1 MNAIYLKTKWFF
13 YFLGLLMV
21 SSIFMVKAMANSDKA
36 DLVTLAQEGNLP
48 ELKRQIAQG
57 ENIEQRDIKLRTP
70 LMAATHANQIEVA
83 KYLIE
88 QGANV
93 NARDAIYDSPYLYAG
108 ARGLQEILALT
119 LAHGADLN
127 SINRYGG
134 TALIPAAERGHV
146 ATVKTLIDAG
156 IVCFNVLNF
165 AINDMHTQ
173 WTTTT
178 AIDSTCTPDDFFFI
192 GRCRRCL
199 LRSHGLAKGER

>member
-88 QGANV
+88 QGANLIGTSSLSLPRTPSRV
-93 NARDAIYDSPYLYAG
+93 AVISGPRKMASVHINI
-108 ARGLQEILALT
+108 EILVVTGL
-119 LAHGADLN
+119 
-127 SINRYGG
+127 
-134 TALIPAAERGHV
+134 
-146 ATVKTLIDAG
+146 VKVG
-156 IVCFNVLNF
+156 IR
-165 AINDMHTQ
+165 T
-173 WTTTT
+173 
-178 AIDSTCTPDDFFFI
+178 
-192 GRCRRCL
+192 
-199 LRSHGLAKGER
+199 KGML

>member
-156 IVCFNVLNF
+156 VDVKFELNP
-165 AINDMHTQ
+165 IQ
-173 WTTTT
+173 
-178 AIDSTCTPDDFFFI
+178 S
-192 GRCRRCL
+192 L
-199 LRSHGLAKGER
+199 ER

>member
-1 MNAIYLKTKWFF
+1 
-13 YFLGLLMV
+13 
-21 SSIFMVKAMANSDKA
+21 MANSDKA

-108 ARGLQEILALT
+108 ARGLQEITHFFIHHHKTIFAFV
-119 LAHGADLN
+119 HGATWTDFYA
-127 SINRYGG
+127 SRI
-134 TALIPAAERGHV
+134 V
-146 ATVKTLIDAG
+146 TVVT
-156 IVCFNVLNF
+156 
-165 AINDMHTQ
+165 
-173 WTTTT
+173 
-178 AIDSTCTPDDFFFI
+178 
-192 GRCRRCL
+192 
-199 LRSHGLAKGER
+199 